1 MTKRAIL
8 YARVS
13 TDEQAEKGY
22 SLPTQLE
29 AGRAYAE
36 QHGYLVAA
44 ELQDDYSGA
53 KLDRPGLDQI
63 RMMVDRREAEAV
75 IVYTADRLTRNLA
88 HSLILREE
96 WQRAGVELHY
106 CNRGKSEN
114 TPESRMTENIE
125 AVFGDYWREKI
136 MEGSRRG
143 RMAKAKAGKWV
154 GAGNVPYGYRK
165 VGKGRETYLV
175 IDEYEAAIVKRIF
188 GLYIGTDG
196 NKPLSRE
203 KIAAQ
208 LTTEGIPLPGRGRVN
223 RRGWYSNTVS
233 AILNRRGYLGEMVY
247 AGQTILLPELA
258 IIDLETYEAAQKQR
272 LNNLKLSRR
281 NRKYNYLLSRYLF
294 CICGA
299 RMTASVAN
307 ITKKKPYFHYYCNRM
322 ASDRHLHSC
331 RERRVNSTIADG
343 KVWDWLHGLITDD
356 SKLNKGLD
364 EMRARR
370 AAEWE
375 PKRARLALV
384 GEMIEKADRTIT
396 RLAARVSKAERDDD
410 QTTADALEAEM
421 KAESK
426 NREAI
431 SREAEILA
439 RELAQGELTPEK
451 EERIRLTVQA
461 IRTRIEGATFEQK
474 RDTVILFDCRVQ
486 LRRDEANL
494 RWLDVTCGIPDW
506 KTSLCIGKSSPI
518 TFFRF
523 F

>member
-1 MTKRAIL
+1 
-8 YARVS
+8 
-13 TDEQAEKGY
+13 
-22 SLPTQLE
+22 
-29 AGRAYAE
+29 
-36 QHGYLVAA
+36 
-44 ELQDDYSGA
+44 
-53 KLDRPGLDQI
+53 
-63 RMMVDRREAEAV
+63 
-75 IVYTADRLTRNLA
+75 
-88 HSLILREE
+88 
-96 WQRAGVELHY
+96 
-106 CNRGKSEN
+106 
-114 TPESRMTENIE
+114 
-125 AVFGDYWREKI
+125 
-136 MEGSRRG
+136 
-143 RMAKAKAGKWV
+143 
-154 GAGNVPYGYRK
+154 
-165 VGKGRETYLV
+165 
-175 IDEYEAAIVKRIF
+175 
-188 GLYIGTDG
+188 
-196 NKPLSRE
+196 
-203 KIAAQ
+203 
-208 LTTEGIPLPGRGRVN
+208 
-223 RRGWYSNTVS
+223 
-233 AILNRRGYLGEMVY
+233 
-247 AGQTILLPELA
+247 
-258 IIDLETYEAAQKQR
+258 
-272 LNNLKLSRR
+272 
-281 NRKYNYLLSRYLF
+281 
-294 CICGA
+294 
-299 RMTASVAN
+299 
-307 ITKKKPYFHYYCNRM
+307 
-322 ASDRHLHSC
+322 
-331 RERRVNSTIADG
+331 
-343 KVWDWLHGLITDD
+343 LITDD